1 MLSRK
6 LLENWWGWM
15 TADVIYIALYCY
27 KSLFLTS
34 VLYLVFLAM
43 CIAGYDRWKKSVAL
57 RGRDTAQEMPAL

>member
-1 MLSRK
+1 
-6 LLENWWGWM
+6 M

-43 CIAGYDRWKKSVAL
+43 CIAGYYRWKKSVAL
-57 RGRDTAQEMPAL
+57 RVRDTAQEMPAL